1 MENELENISSK
12 IYTIRGVKVMTDND
26 LASLYHVKT
35 KVLNQAV
42 RRNIIRFPPD
52 FMFQL
57 TIIEFKSL
65 RSQTVT
71 LKESKPG
78 RGQHSKYSTFVFT
91 EQGIAMLSSVL
102 KSDIAIQVNIQIMRA
117 FVQMRN
123 YLATTANLTAELE
136 ELKKKLTSLE
146 SSDSNNQ
153 RAINKIS
160 KDIDN
165 IYLAIAALS
174 IAAPPVQKPKPV
186 NRIGFKQNSTKK

>member
-1 MENELENISSK
+1 MI
-12 IYTIRGVKVMTDND
+12 DND

-91 EQGIAMLSSVL
+91 EQG
-102 KSDIAIQVNIQIMRA
+102 N
-117 FVQMRN
+117 
-123 YLATTANLTAELE
+123 LATTANLTAELE
-136 ELKKKLTSLE
+136 ELKKKLAVLE
-146 SSDSNNQ
+146 RSDSNNQ
-153 RAINKIS
+153 VAINKIS

-174 IAAPPVQKPKPV
+174 ITAPPVQKPKPI

>member
-1 MENELENISSK
+1 MENELENIRSK
-12 IYTIRGVKVMTDND
+12 IYTIRGVKVMLDFD
-26 LASLYHVKT
+26 LAVLYGVET
-35 KVLNQAV
+35 RAINQAV
-42 RRNIIRFPPD
+42 KRNMKRFPTD
-52 FMFQL
+52 FMFKL
-57 TIIEFKSL
+57 ENAELENLKSQIVI
-65 RSQTVT
+65 S
-71 LKESKPG
+71 SWGG
-78 RGQHSKYSTFVFT
+78 RRWRPIAFT
-91 EQGIAMLSSVL
+91 EQGLAMLSGLL

-146 SSDSNNQ
+146 RSDSNNQ
-153 RAINKIS
+153 LAINKIS

-174 IAAPPVQKPKPV
+174 ITAPPVQKPKPV

>member
-1 MENELENISSK
+1 MENELENIRSK
-12 IYTIRGVKVMTDND
+12 IYTIRGVKVMLDFD
-26 LASLYHVKT
+26 LAVLYGVET
-35 KVLNQAV
+35 RAINQAV
-42 RRNIIRFPPD
+42 KRNMKRFPTD
-52 FMFQL
+52 FMFKL
-57 TIIEFKSL
+57 GNAELENLKSQIVI
-65 RSQTVT
+65 S
-71 LKESKPG
+71 SWGG
-78 RGQHSKYSTFVFT
+78 RRWRPIAFT
-91 EQGIAMLSSVL
+91 EQGLAMLSGLL

-146 SSDSNNQ
+146 RSDSNNQ
-153 RAINKIS
+153 LAINKIS

-174 IAAPPVQKPKPV
+174 ITAPPVQKPKSV

>member
-1 MENELENISSK
+1 MENELENIRSK
-12 IYTIRGVKVMTDND
+12 IYTIRGVKVMLDFD
-26 LASLYHVKT
+26 LAVLYGVET
-35 KVLNQAV
+35 RAINQAV
-42 RRNIIRFPPD
+42 KRNMKRFPTD
-52 FMFQL
+52 FMFKL
-57 TIIEFKSL
+57 GNAELENLKSQIVI
-65 RSQTVT
+65 S
-71 LKESKPG
+71 SWGG
-78 RGQHSKYSTFVFT
+78 RRWRPIAFT
-91 EQGIAMLSSVL
+91 EQGLAMLSGLL

-146 SSDSNNQ
+146 RSDSNNQ
-153 RAINKIS
+153 LAINKIS

-174 IAAPPVQKPKPV
+174 ITAPPVQKPKPV